1 MGIFGK
7 IGISRI
13 SDLHERLKRIFKVK
27 VMKKIS
33 LISGGASGLGLEI
46 ADHLVRSGKN
56 VIILSR
62 NGEKLE
68 RAAARLTKSAS
79 GSSVDAFICNV
90 GREADVR
97 KAGEFLEKN
106 NLSVEYLFNNAGMG
120 QFANAE
126 ASTAAMIDTVFEA
139 NLKGM
144 ILLTSEILRITK
156 KEDEL
161 TIVNIMSTSA
171 LIGRAQETIYCAA
184 KFGARGYTEA
194 LRVEFKGTKRNIIA
208 VYPGGMRTDF
218 WNSIDE
224 NKDLSRFMDPAEV
237 AGKIVNAVTVSDK
250 MLVTDITINRK

>member
-1 MGIFGK
+1 
-7 IGISRI
+7 
-13 SDLHERLKRIFKVK
+13 
-27 VMKKIS
+27 MKKIS

-46 ADHLVRSGKN
+46 AEHLVKSGKS

-62 NGEKLE
+62 NGDKLSKASA
-68 RAAARLTKSAS
+68 RLQKAAA
-79 GSSVDAFICNV
+79 GNSVDTVICNT
-90 GREADVR
+90 GKEEDV
-97 KAGEFLEKN
+97 KNTGEYLVKN

-120 QFANAE
+120 LFANAE
-126 ASTAAMIDTVFEA
+126 KSTSAMIDQVFEA

-144 ILLTSEILRITK
+144 ILLTSAVLRITP
-156 KEDEL
+156 KEEEL

-208 VYPGGMRTDF
+208 VYPGGMRTEF
-218 WNSIDE
+218 WNSIDK
-224 NKDLSRFMDPAEV
+224 NKDLSNYMDPAEV
-237 AGKIVNAVTVSDK
+237 AGKIVNAVLVSDK